1 MARCQQLKIT
11 SQRWPFSLTANIFWW
26 SQKLYFKR
34 YFWFRERANSV
45 APVTLDKP
53 LMRPFSP
60 NFKLIK
66 LQQHKTAL
74 DTDFLYKSTL
84 FCNALL
90 IVPHYLHF
98 LYPLCHDRFNFLKC
112 LPNFLYVR
120 HFLRAKNFHFSEI
133 NVWAFLSHYYVS
145 DRALIFH
152 FRPRGVSFT
161 GSDPVSKQWMS
172 FSS

>member
-1 MARCQQLKIT
+1 MIREKDNKLLHNNNRKAWKISSKGCKFLARCQQLKIT

-53 LMRPFSP
+53 LMRPFPP

-66 LQQHKTAL
+66 LQQHKRAL

-84 FCNALL
+84 FYNGLSLSFFKRIALKEL
-90 IVPHYLHF
+90 S
-98 LYPLCHDRFNFLKC
+98 LKDHWDTDQC
-112 LPNFLYVR
+112 L
-120 HFLRAKNFHFSEI
+120 
-133 NVWAFLSHYYVS
+133 
-145 DRALIFH
+145 
-152 FRPRGVSFT
+152 
-161 GSDPVSKQWMS
+161 
-172 FSS
+172 